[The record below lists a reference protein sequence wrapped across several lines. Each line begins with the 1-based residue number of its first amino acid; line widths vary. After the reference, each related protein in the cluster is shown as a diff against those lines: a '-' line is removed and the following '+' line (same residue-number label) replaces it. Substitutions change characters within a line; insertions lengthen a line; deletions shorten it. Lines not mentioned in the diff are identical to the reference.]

1 MTEDAGKA
9 DLKEDYH
16 RYVMRKALFTTAVL
30 ASIFIISG
38 VALTLGGR
46 DISFTQAYGI
56 IWDHLTGNIPAK
68 GTEAFYDDYAIWN
81 VRLPRIIV
89 GIVAGACLAVGGA
102 AMQSEF
108 YTLQADPYTTGIS
121 SGAVFGV
128 SVAIVL
134 GFGLGT
140 SVGLYGLVLNAFIF
154 GMVPAAVIILIS
166 RFTHSSPATLIL
178 AGVAMSYLFNA
189 ASTLLLIGTSSE
201 KLQEAYLWQI
211 GTLENVN
218 WDYVPVMAIITIV
231 GTIFMLLVSPK
242 LNLLTTGDASA
253 KSLGIDPET
262 FRMVI
267 LAVLSVMTASVVGFV
282 GIIGFIGLV
291 SPHIVRTIIG
301 ADNKYLIPASALF
314 GAAFLLIA
322 DLISRLII
330 YPGSIAVGVV
340 MSFIGAPIFLALIIR
355 SRKEMWLY
363 GPFFGRIPDTFQ
375 EHIFI
380 QESDVRH
387 RMHRRVGD
395 SDRFG
400 SVDGRI

>member
-102 AMQSEF
+102 AMQSAVKNP
-108 YTLQADPYTTGIS
+108 LADPYTTGIS

-140 SVGLYGLVLNAFIF
+140 SIGMYGLVLNAFIF
-154 GMVPAAVIILIS
+154 GMVPATVIILIS

-355 SRKEMWLY
+355 SRKEMW
-363 GPFFGRIPDTFQ
+363 
-375 EHIFI
+375 
-380 QESDVRH
+380 
-387 RMHRRVGD
+387 
-395 SDRFG
+395 
-400 SVDGRI
+400 